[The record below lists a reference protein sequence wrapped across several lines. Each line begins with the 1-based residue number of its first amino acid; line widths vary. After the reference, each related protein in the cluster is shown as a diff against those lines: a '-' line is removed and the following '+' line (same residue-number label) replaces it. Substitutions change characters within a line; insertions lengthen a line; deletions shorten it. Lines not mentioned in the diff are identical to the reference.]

1 MASSDF
7 PLVIKDDGFVL
18 LIWEIYANFGG
29 DSDVRGE
36 NSSRAF
42 FPLSLGK
49 WRKRTKGENT
59 SGATGSYFKSFQQF
73 CRQFDAGVIA
83 G

>member
-1 MASSDF
+1 MTSFDS

-29 DSDVRGE
+29 DSDVRRE
-36 NSSRAF
+36 NGSRAF
-42 FPLSLGK
+42 FPLSRGN
-49 WRKRTKGENT
+49 WCTDEGGNT
-59 SGATGSYFKSFQQF
+59 SGATGSYFKSFQEF